1 MHFYRVTL
9 RGCRLLSQPSLSDCH
24 DKRFMAALT
33 NGGSVRQVGEAL
45 ATNYGAEAAAGWD
58 FAHYVATSFRK
69 VSDKLNLTVGKRP
82 WCAQPSLLLW
92 CLSARAV
99 SAYLSGA

>member
-1 MHFYRVTL
+1 
-9 RGCRLLSQPSLSDCH
+9 
-24 DKRFMAALT
+24 MAALT

>member
-1 MHFYRVTL
+1 
-9 RGCRLLSQPSLSDCH
+9 
-24 DKRFMAALT
+24 MAALT
-33 NGGSVRQVGEAL
+33 EDGCARQVGEAL

-82 WCAQPSLLLW
+82 WCAQPSLRLRG
-92 CLSARAV
+92 LSARAG